1 MSLIKLKKSNRR
13 PIPVPQNQRQHKP
26 VFLGDS
32 IGKRL
37 QQQSYHIQHREIGW
51 WCGWGRNSNKAVKW
65 MKDNLETELQLINQ
79 KIWLYVLIETCDF
92 TNFNPSTKIIDLKYT
107 ETKEI
112 VNHLVN
118 NYKQIQQLLETLSP
132 NSEVTFLTIPFYSIE
147 AWNKK
152 HKHKEPTK
160 FREQDYKLE
169 EQILAVNSE
178 IKKLNKENHQ
188 EAPEFNSDLY
198 RTSNRQ
204 KKTYAGN
211 PSSSRHGETKSR
223 RLYNI
228 ELLKDG
234 IHPDIHLA
242 RAWLM
247 KVTLLTIKD
256 CWKQPTEED
265 QAAVDQNNNDL
276 V

>member
-1 MSLIKLKKSNRR
+1 M
-13 PIPVPQNQRQHKP
+13 
-26 VFLGDS
+26 
-32 IGKRL
+32 
-37 QQQSYHIQHREIGW
+37 
-51 WCGWGRNSNKAVKW
+51 
-65 MKDNLETELQLINQ
+65 
-79 KIWLYVLIETCDF
+79 
-92 TNFNPSTKIIDLKYT
+92 
-107 ETKEI
+107 
-112 VNHLVN
+112 
-118 NYKQIQQLLETLSP
+118 SP
-132 NSEVTFLTIPFYSIE
+132 NSKDTFLTIPFYSIE

-169 EQILAVNSE
+169 EQILIVNSE

-223 RLYNI
+223 RIYNI

-256 CWKQPTEED
+256 CWKQPKEED

>member
-1 MSLIKLKKSNRR
+1 MLVPFLLIHMSFIKLKKSNRR

-132 NSEVTFLTIPFYSIE
+132 NSKVTFVPIYEKSQRKSHITGKIYILIIIDNLYSI
-147 AWNKK
+147 
-152 HKHKEPTK
+152 
-160 FREQDYKLE
+160 FFLC
-169 EQILAVNSE
+169 I
-178 IKKLNKENHQ
+178 
-188 EAPEFNSDLY
+188 
-198 RTSNRQ
+198 
-204 KKTYAGN
+204 
-211 PSSSRHGETKSR
+211 
-223 RLYNI
+223 
-228 ELLKDG
+228 
-234 IHPDIHLA
+234 
-242 RAWLM
+242 
-247 KVTLLTIKD
+247 
-256 CWKQPTEED
+256 
-265 QAAVDQNNNDL
+265 
-276 V
+276 

>member
-132 NSEVTFLTIPFYSIE
+132 NSKVTFLTIPFYSIE

-178 IKKLNKENHQ
+178 IKILNKENHQ

-198 RTSNRQ
+198 TEHQIDKRKHMLVTPRVVDTVKQ
-204 KKTYAGN
+204 K
-211 PSSSRHGETKSR
+211 
-223 RLYNI
+223 
-228 ELLKDG
+228 
-234 IHPDIHLA
+234 
-242 RAWLM
+242 
-247 KVTLLTIKD
+247 V
-256 CWKQPTEED
+256 ED
-265 QAAVDQNNNDL
+265 YII
-276 V
+276 